1 MTAQEFISGLPAKIA
16 TQGSSDI
23 QTVIHFDLG
32 SEQYSLSVQGTQAEV
47 QSGLVGEPEVTLK
60 ATAED
65 LVKIATG
72 DLNPMTAMMFGKL
85 KISNPAA
92 MMKYAKMLG
101 LM

>member
-1 MTAQEFISGLPAKIA
+1 MTAQEFLAGLPAKIA
-16 TQGSSDI
+16 SQGNDDI
-23 QTVIHFDLG
+23 QTTIHFDLG
-32 SEQYSLSVQGTQAEV
+32 EEQYSLAVQGTKAEV
-47 QSGLVGEPEVTLK
+47 TSGLVGDPEVTLK
-60 ATAED
+60 ATPDD

>member
-1 MTAQEFISGLPAKIA
+1 MTAKEFLDSLPAKIA
-16 TQGSSDI
+16 AQEASDI
-23 QTVIHFDLG
+23 QTTIHFDLG
-32 SEQYSLSVQGTQAEV
+32 EEQYTLAVANGAATVKE
-47 QSGLVGEPEVTLK
+47 GLLGESEVTLK
-60 ATAED
+60 TSGED
-65 LVKIATG
+65 LVKIASG